1 MSSVDVVRR
10 RRAAIH
16 LPHMLQ
22 DKATE
27 LGRLIGQ
34 SDEYR
39 AVKRTSDALGED
51 REAVT
56 LIREMER
63 LRGEAQ
69 TMIEHGQNPTPEMEE
84 QLDDLL
90 SKVQVNATYQRAI
103 AAQDNF
109 DKLMMR
115 VNEWISEGIR
125 KGATSSIIT
134 LG

>member
-1 MSSVDVVRR
+1 
-10 RRAAIH
+10 
-16 LPHMLQ
+16 MLQ

-27 LGRLIGQ
+27 LGRMIGQ

-63 LRGEAQ
+63 LRTEAQ
-69 TMIEHGQNPTPEMEE
+69 SMIERGQNPTPEMEQ
-84 QLDDLL
+84 QLDELL

-115 VNEWISEGIR
+115 VNEWIGEGIR

>member
-1 MSSVDVVRR
+1 
-10 RRAAIH
+10 
-16 LPHMLQ
+16 MLQ

-63 LRGEAQ
+63 LRREAQ
-69 TMIEHGQNPTPEMEE
+69 AMIERGQNPTPEMEQ

-109 DKLMMR
+109 DKLMLR

>member
-1 MSSVDVVRR
+1 
-10 RRAAIH
+10 
-16 LPHMLQ
+16 MLQ

-27 LGRLIGQ
+27 LGRMIGQ

-39 AVKRTSDALGED
+39 AMKRTSDALGED

-69 TMIEHGQNPTPEMEE
+69 QMIERGQNPTEEMER
-84 QLDDLL
+84 QLDELL
-90 SKVQVNATYQRAI
+90 QKVQVNGTYQRAI

-115 VNEWISEGIR
+115 VNEWILEGIR
-125 KGATSSIIT
+125 KGAASSIIT
-134 LG
+134 LS

>member
-1 MSSVDVVRR
+1 
-10 RRAAIH
+10 
-16 LPHMLQ
+16 MLQ

-63 LRGEAQ
+63 LRTEAQ
-69 TMIEHGQNPTPEMEE
+69 MMIERGENPTPEMEQ

-90 SKVQVNATYQRAI
+90 AKVQVNATYQRAI

>member
-1 MSSVDVVRR
+1 
-10 RRAAIH
+10 
-16 LPHMLQ
+16 MLQ

-34 SDEYR
+34 SDEYK
-39 AVKRTSDALGED
+39 AVKRTSDALNED
-51 REAVT
+51 REAVS
-56 LIREMER
+56 LIRDMER
-63 LRGEAQ
+63 LRMEAQ
-69 TMIEHGQNPTPEMEE
+69 ALIERGQNPTPDMEQ

-90 SKVQVNATYQRAI
+90 AKVQVNATYQRAI

-109 DKLMMR
+109 DKLMVR

>member
-1 MSSVDVVRR
+1 
-10 RRAAIH
+10 
-16 LPHMLQ
+16 MLQ
-22 DKATE
+22 DKAIE

-34 SDEYR
+34 SDEYK
-39 AVKRTSDALGED
+39 AVKRTNDALGED
-51 REAVT
+51 REAVG

-63 LRGEAQ
+63 LRTEAQ
-69 TMIEHGQNPTPEMEE
+69 DLISQGQHPTAEMEQ

-90 SKVQVNATYQRAI
+90 SRVQVNATYQRAI

-109 DKLMMR
+109 ETLMVR

>member
-1 MSSVDVVRR
+1 
-10 RRAAIH
+10 
-16 LPHMLQ
+16 MLQ
-22 DKATE
+22 DKASE

-63 LRGEAQ
+63 LRTEAQ
-69 TMIEHGQNPTPEMEE
+69 MMIERGENPTPEMEQ
-84 QLDDLL
+84 QLDELL

-109 DKLMMR
+109 DKLMVR

>member
-1 MSSVDVVRR
+1 
-10 RRAAIH
+10 
-16 LPHMLQ
+16 MLQ

-27 LGRLIGQ
+27 FGRLIGQ

-63 LRGEAQ
+63 LRSEAQ
-69 TMIEHGQNPTPEMEE
+69 AMIERGQNPTPEMEQ

-109 DKLMMR
+109 DKLMLR

-125 KGATSSIIT
+125 KGAASSIIT